1 MIPKLL
7 RPQAV
12 GDDQGFVYCQYN
24 NKALCNLSW
33 SSSSSSSP
41 GRRWRRL
48 SPSLVAAAAV
58 PSRAV
63 AWMADRCMAPDL
75 YVSTRKTALAREV
88 ANPRRLDPE
97 PQTVLPPATPP
108 TTTTPITPTLP
119 TRSFRG
125 SVLCVLGRYQ
135 PTERPTQIKERKQP
149 APSRKR
155 AS

>member
-1 MIPKLL
+1 MQSLL
-7 RPQAV
+7 VLVILLFARAPLAPSESESGSCCSCPVPGGGVDGGPLYGTRPVRVNPQDSFSK
-12 GDDQGFVYCQYN
+12 G
-24 NKALCNLSW
+24 S
-33 SSSSSSSP
+33 
-41 GRRWRRL
+41 
-48 SPSLVAAAAV
+48 
-58 PSRAV
+58 
-63 AWMADRCMAPDL
+63 
-75 YVSTRKTALAREV
+75 

-149 APSRKR
+149 APSRNEHHEHQPGFGRIESEHHKH
-155 AS
+155 